1 MGVIVEKGDTSQIG
15 RRAKDI
21 DRYVGARV
29 RERRMMSGITQ
40 HELAEMIDVTYQQMN
55 KYETGINRISAG
67 RLHTLAQALGVDAGY
82 FFSEMAAA
90 GCAVERPVRQRLLLD
105 LARSFL
111 GISKLEH
118 QEALCALALALKGQ
132 DGGLAPTADPQAR

>member
-55 KYETGINRISAG
+55 KYETGTNIPSIYPIFR
-67 RLHTLAQALGVDAGY
+67 RHT
-82 FFSEMAAA
+82 
-90 GCAVERPVRQRLLLD
+90 
-105 LARSFL
+105 
-111 GISKLEH
+111 
-118 QEALCALALALKGQ
+118 
-132 DGGLAPTADPQAR
+132 APLWA